1 MRKGMGKW
9 IAVLS
14 VVAVALVGFGILGCV
29 ASGGHAGTMGYG
41 MMGGWLG
48 SNSQVNGPA
57 AVAITNERAV
67 EIAKQYVSGF
77 GDPSLELAE
86 VMVFDNHYYGEA
98 RDRQTGLYAFEFLVD
113 RFSGRV
119 SPEPGPN
126 MMWNQAYGHMMASWG
141 FPRASRGGGMPVSA
155 GDAISRAQ
163 QYLDRYAPG
172 LRVEDKASEF
182 PGYYTLDTER
192 DGVVAGMLSV
202 NGYTGDVWVHGWHGA
217 YLGEAYGEEQ

>member
-1 MRKGMGKW
+1 MRKRMGKW

-14 VVAVALVGFGILGCV
+14 AVAVALVGFGILGCV
-29 ASGGHAGTMGYG
+29 ASGGHVATMGYG

-77 GDPSLELAE
+77 GGPSLELAE

-141 FPRASRGGGMPVSA
+141 FPRASRSGGMPVSS

-163 QYLDRYAPG
+163 QYLDRYTPG
-172 LRVEDKASEF
+172 LRVEDETSEF